1 MVAEVGL
8 EGIVYFWLLL
18 VAQFGYCQALLLQ
31 RAAALWVLA
40 GVS

>member
-18 VAQFGYCQALLLQ
+18 VGYCQALLLQ